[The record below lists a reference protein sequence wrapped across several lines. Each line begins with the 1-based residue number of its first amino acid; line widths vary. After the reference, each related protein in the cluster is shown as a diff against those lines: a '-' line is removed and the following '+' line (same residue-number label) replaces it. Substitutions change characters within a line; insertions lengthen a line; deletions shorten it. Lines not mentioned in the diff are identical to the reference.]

1 MFQPRIERIKAILG
15 KTPANIGHRGARGLA
30 PENTLVSFLVGSDST
45 RFFELDTMLCASGEL
60 VVIHDFTVDRTTD
73 GKGKVADYKYRALAE
88 LDAGSFF
95 EEAFEGEQIP
105 TLSQV
110 IQTLPEN
117 TVFDIEM
124 KSEGKKEERQALTS
138 ALVKLIRK
146 YKLSDRI
153 WVSSF
158 DWDLVDLIRI
168 EEPEVLRGLLVENG
182 DSLNKNYMDYEPD
195 LILPHLSA
203 CTKEFV
209 QGLKEESLLVIPYT
223 TNTEEEWNQL
233 IEVGVAGLITDFPDR
248 LASYLESK
256 K

>member
-45 RFFELDTMLCASGEL
+45 RFFELDTMVCASGEL

-105 TLSQV
+105 TLFQV

-168 EEPEVLRGLLVENG
+168 EEPEVLRGLLVEKG
-182 DSLNKNYMDYEPD
+182 DSLNKSYMDYEPD

>member
-1 MFQPRIERIKAILG
+1 MFKPRIERLSTILG
-15 KTPANIGHRGARGLA
+15 IPPANIGHRGARGLA

-45 RFFELDTMLCASGEL
+45 RFFELDTMLCGSGEL

-110 IQTLPEN
+110 IQTMPEN

-124 KSEGKKEERQALTS
+124 KSEGKKEERQTLAS

-146 YKLSDRI
+146 YKLTNRI

-158 DWDLVDLIRI
+158 DWDLVNLIRQ
-168 EEPEVLRGLLVENG
+168 EEPEVLRGLLMEKG
-182 DSLNKNYMDYEPD
+182 DSLNESYKNYEPD

-223 TNTEEEWNQL
+223 TNTEEEWKQL
-233 IEVGVAGLITDFPDR
+233 LEVGVAGLITDYPDR
-248 LASYLESK
+248 LAEFLESK

>member
-1 MFQPRIERIKAILG
+1 MFQPRIERLKTILG
-15 KTPANIGHRGARGLA
+15 NGPANIGHRGARGLA
-30 PENTLVSFLVGSDST
+30 PENTLVSFLVGAEST

-73 GKGKVADYKYRALAE
+73 GEGKVSAYKYRDLAE

-95 EEAFEGEQIP
+95 DEAFEGEQIP

-124 KSEGKKEERQALTS
+124 KSEGNPEERKALAL

-146 YKLSDRI
+146 WKLSNRI

-158 DWDLVDLIRI
+158 DWDLVDLIRK
-168 EEPEVLRGLLVENG
+168 EDPEVLRGLLVEKG

-203 CTKEFV
+203 CSMEFV
-209 QGLKEESLLVIPYT
+209 DELKAKSLLVIPYT
-223 TNTEEEWNQL
+223 TNTEDEWKAL
-233 IEVGVAGLITDFPDR
+233 LTAGVAGLITDYPDL
-248 LASYLESK
+248 LATYLESK

>member
-73 GKGKVADYKYRALAE
+73 GKGKVADYKYRVLAE

-158 DWDLVDLIRI
+158 DWDLVDLIRM
-168 EEPEVLRGLLVENG
+168 EEPEVLRGLLVEKG
-182 DSLNKNYMDYEPD
+182 DSLNKSYMDYEPD

-209 QGLKEESLLVIPYT
+209 QSLKEESLLVIPYT
-223 TNTEEEWNQL
+223 TNTEEEWSQL
-233 IEVGVAGLITDFPDR
+233 LEVGVAGLITDYPDR
-248 LASYLESK
+248 LAEFLESK

>member
-1 MFQPRIERIKAILG
+1 MFQPRIEKIKAILG

-158 DWDLVDLIRI
+158 DWDLVDLIRM
-168 EEPEVLRGLLVENG
+168 EEPEVLRGLLVEKG
-182 DSLNKNYMDYEPD
+182 DSLNKSYMDYEPD

-209 QGLKEESLLVIPYT
+209 QSLKEESLLVIPYT
-223 TNTEEEWNQL
+223 TNTEEEWSQL
-233 IEVGVAGLITDFPDR
+233 LEVGVAGLITDYPDR
-248 LASYLESK
+248 LAEFLESK

>member
-1 MFQPRIERIKAILG
+1 MFQPRIKRLKTILG
-15 KTPANIGHRGARGLA
+15 NGPANIGHRGARGLA
-30 PENTLVSFLVGSDST
+30 PENTLVSFLVGAEST
-45 RFFELDTMLCASGEL
+45 RFFELDTMLCGSGEL

-73 GKGKVADYKYRALAE
+73 GEGKVSEYKYRDLAE

-95 EEAFEGEQIP
+95 DEAFEGEQIP

-124 KSEGKKEERQALTS
+124 KSVGNPEERKTLAL

-146 YKLSDRI
+146 WNLTNRI

-158 DWDLVDLIRI
+158 DWDLVDLIRK
-168 EEPEVLRGLLVENG
+168 EEPEVLRGLLLEKG

-195 LILPHLSA
+195 LILPHFSA
-203 CTKEFV
+203 CSKAFV
-209 QGLKEESLLVIPYT
+209 EELKEKSLLVIPYT
-223 TNTEEEWNQL
+223 PNTEEEWKEL
-233 IEVGVAGLITDFPDR
+233 LMAGVAGLITDYPDR
-248 LASYLESK
+248 LATYLESTK
-256 K
+256 

>member
-1 MFQPRIERIKAILG
+1 MFQPRIERLKTILG
-15 KTPANIGHRGARGLA
+15 KTPTNIGHRGARGLA
-30 PENTLVSFLVGSDST
+30 PENTLVSFLVGSEST

-73 GKGKVADYKYRALAE
+73 GKGKVKDYKYRALAE

-95 EEAFEGEQIP
+95 DEAFEGEQIP

-117 TVFDIEM
+117 TVFDIEL
-124 KSEGKKEERQALTS
+124 KSEGNAEERKSLAQT
-138 ALVKLIRK
+138 LVKLIRK
-146 YKLSDRI
+146 LKLQDRI

-158 DWDLVDLIRI
+158 DWELVDLIRK
-168 EEPEVLRGLLVENG
+168 EEPEVLRGLLVEKG
-182 DSLNKNYMDYEPD
+182 DSLNKDYMDYEPD

-203 CTKEFV
+203 CTKDFV
-209 QGLKEESLLVIPYT
+209 QSCLEKSLLVIPYT
-223 TNTEEEWNQL
+223 TNTEEEWTKL
-233 IEVGVAGLITDFPDR
+233 IGVGVAGLITDFPDQ
-248 LASYLESK
+248 LASFLESK

>member
-1 MFQPRIERIKAILG
+1 MNQPRIERLKSILG

-30 PENTLVSFLVGSDST
+30 PENTLVSFLAGSEST
-45 RFFELDTMLCASGEL
+45 NYFELDTMLCGSGEL

-105 TLSQV
+105 TLAQV
-110 IQTLPEN
+110 IQTLPEK

-124 KSEGKKEERQALTS
+124 KSEGKKEERQALAS

-146 YKLSDRI
+146 YKLTNRI

-158 DWDLVDLIRI
+158 DWDLVDLIRK
-168 EEPEVLRGLLVENG
+168 EEPEVLRGLLVEKG
-182 DSLNKNYMDYEPD
+182 DSLNKSYMDFEPD

-203 CTKEFV
+203 CTQEFV
-209 QGLKEESLLVIPYT
+209 QGLKEKSLLVIPYT
-223 TNTEEEWNQL
+223 TNTEEEWNSL
-233 IEVGVAGLITDFPDR
+233 LEVGVAGLITDYPDR
-248 LASYLESK
+248 LAAYLESRK
-256 K
+256 

>member
-168 EEPEVLRGLLVENG
+168 EEPEVLRGLLVAKG
-182 DSLNKNYMDYEPD
+182 DSLNKSYMDYEPD

-209 QGLKEESLLVIPYT
+209 QSLKEESLLVIPYT
-223 TNTEEEWNQL
+223 TNTEEEWSQL
-233 IEVGVAGLITDFPDR
+233 LEVGVAGLITDYPDR
-248 LASYLESK
+248 LAEFLESK